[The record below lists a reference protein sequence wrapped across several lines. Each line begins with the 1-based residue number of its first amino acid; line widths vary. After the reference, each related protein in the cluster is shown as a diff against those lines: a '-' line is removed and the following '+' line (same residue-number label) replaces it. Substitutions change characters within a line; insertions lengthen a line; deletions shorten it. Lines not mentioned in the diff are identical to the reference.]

1 MADTQEAPQ
10 PAGLQPIPALGGS
23 VTEAQEALI
32 SLMDPEEENP
42 ETEEAQPTEVEES
55 QPEKEDESFEEE
67 FEEEESEEEEDSE
80 NADERA
86 PEGEDFYAVTVN
98 GEEQEVTLDE
108 LVKGYSRQSDYTRKT
123 QELAEQRKSFEQ
135 NQEKVNQ
142 EFGNIQAERQQYV
155 EALQNV
161 IQNSSE
167 VFEKFSNVNWE
178 NLRETD
184 PIEYVTKR
192 EEFRE
197 AQEKVQKIQ
206 NEQHQAHQKFLE
218 EGNKQRQV
226 FLQKEHSALVE
237 ALPDWGDSEKQK
249 TIAKELRSYASS
261 QGFSNEELDSLIDH
275 RSILVLLKASR
286 YDKLKNIDLK
296 SKKIKKK
303 PQLVRSRRSVS
314 RDAQKGSKRAA
325 QMKRLQGTGHI
336 NDASALLEDFIDI

>member
-1 MADTQEAPQ
+1 MAEKQEAPQ
-10 PAGLQPIPALGGS
+10 EVGDTQPGS
-23 VTEAQEALI
+23 LWEAQEAL
-32 SLMDPEEENP
+32 LRMTEPEEETP
-42 ETEEAQPTEVEES
+42 ETEKAEPAEEEES
-55 QPEKEDESFEEE
+55 QPVEEDESLEEE
-67 FEEEESEEEEDSE
+67 PEEEAEESDEDEEEESEGTDK
-80 NADERA
+80 RA

-135 NQEKVNQ
+135 NQERVNQ

-178 NLRETD
+178 NLKETD

-218 EGNKQRQV
+218 ESNKQRHL
-226 FLQKEHSALVE
+226 FLQKENSALIE
-237 ALPDWGDSEKQK
+237 ALPDWGDSGKQK

-275 RSILVLLKASR
+275 RSVLVLLKASK
-286 YDKLKNIDLK
+286 YDQLKNADLK
-296 SKKIKKK
+296 SKKIKNK
-303 PQLVRSRRSVS
+303 PRLVRSGRMVAK
-314 RDAQKGSKRAA
+314 DAQKGSKRAA
-325 QMKRLQGTGHI
+325 KMKRLRSTGHVD
-336 NDASALLEDFIDI
+336 DAASILEDLFNS